1 MFTTS
6 LEKGVK
12 REYTTNK
19 NNANKVS
26 TIYFRFIFTPT
37 SAKYDCHPYLYTCK
51 IYSLPEVTSSFFPAA
66 KQLIIIAPSIHPINK
81 PKKDRSITK
90 PPLFFYIIQNQ
101 RKVGP

>member
-1 MFTTS
+1 MTITMFTTS

-19 NNANKVS
+19 NNTHKAS

-37 SAKYDCHPYLYTCK
+37 SAKCDCHPYLYPCK

-66 KQLIIIAPSIHPINK
+66 KQLIIIDPSIHPINK
-81 PKKDRSITK
+81 PNKNRSIIK
-90 PPLFFYIIQNQ
+90 PP
-101 RKVGP
+101 